1 MRSASASHL
10 ELPTNVDNA
19 HASMPPISTPSQL
32 IVTRPPMTAFLINR
46 DDFEDREISADAG
59 GEHGEDGAREYFAV
73 IVQEPD
79 MTFHATF
86 PDLPGCAAT
95 AATFDGARGA
105 AGKALTRCLDDMKRA
120 GDSIPEPS
128 TLETI
133 IGGEDEHCGAAIL
146 VREATR
152 RPAPDD

>member
-1 MRSASASHL
+1 MARRHLKARHPSDSIKGDRFLGFKVMRPVSASHQR
-10 ELPTNVDNA
+10 
-19 HASMPPISTPSQL
+19 SQL
-32 IVTRPPMTAFLINR
+32 I
-46 DDFEDREISADAG
+46 DAG

-86 PDLPGCAAT
+86 PDLPGCVAT

-105 AGKALTRCLDDMKRA
+105 AGKALTRCLDDRKRA
-120 GDSIPEPS
+120 GDAIPEPS

-133 IGGEDEHCGAAIL
+133 VGGEDEHCGAAIL

-152 RPAPDD
+152 RPAPDV